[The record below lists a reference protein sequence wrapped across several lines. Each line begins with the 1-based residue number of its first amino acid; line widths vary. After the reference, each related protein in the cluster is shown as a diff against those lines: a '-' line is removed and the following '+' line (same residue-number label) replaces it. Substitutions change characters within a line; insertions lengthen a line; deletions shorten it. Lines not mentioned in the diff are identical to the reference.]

1 MTGHDGLVFVSES
14 QLLKSEVDCWR
25 KLVLLVEV
33 CTVYTASTGQET

>member
-14 QLLKSEVDCWR
+14 QEVDCWK
-25 KLVLLVEV
+25 KLVLLIEV